1 MTNEH
6 NFKENTTVLIDLQYF
21 PCINWIKIWKD
32 YSNLRILSN
41 EPYKKMTFRNR
52 CIIAGSNGLI
62 NLSVPVEEGRNV
74 RLPFQE
80 VKIYYKQKW
89 QVQQW
94 RTIMSCYNR
103 SPWFEYY
110 RDNLERIIK
119 TEFEYLFQLNTEIL
133 KWLSGILK
141 LQLPLIETS
150 VVETTL
156 DLRDRWI
163 PKNFQANNEI
173 HYQQLFEDRIG
184 FQANLSVLDLLFMK
198 GPEIHQFL
206 SK

>member
-6 NFKENTTVLIDLQYF
+6 KLTKNDILLIELQYF
-21 PCINWIKIWKD
+21 PCINWIKIWRN

-52 CIIAGSNGLI
+52 CVIAGSNGLI

-74 RLPFQE
+74 RLPFHQ
-80 VKIYYKQKW
+80 VRISYRQNW

-94 RTIMSCYNR
+94 RTIVSCYNR

-110 RDNLERIIK
+110 QDNLERIFKI
-119 TEFEYLFQLNTEIL
+119 EFEYLFQLNIEVL

-141 LQLPLIETS
+141 LQLPSIETS
-150 VVETTL
+150 RVETTI
-156 DLRDRWI
+156 DLRDKWT
-163 PKNFQANNEI
+163 PKNFQADNEI
-173 HYQQLFEDRIG
+173 YYQQLFEDRIG
-184 FQANLSVLDLLFMK
+184 FQPNLSILDLLFMA
-198 GPEIHQFL
+198 GPAI
-206 SK
+206 KDI